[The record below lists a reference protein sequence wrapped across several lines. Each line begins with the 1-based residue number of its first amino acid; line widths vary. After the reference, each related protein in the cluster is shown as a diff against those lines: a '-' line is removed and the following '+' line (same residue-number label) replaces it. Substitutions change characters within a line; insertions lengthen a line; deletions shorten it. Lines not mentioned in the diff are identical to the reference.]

1 MSEPGSTTIL
11 TMAPDG
17 TDRQWLGHKGPVT
30 PPVYSHTYPGG
41 CAQLTCSLML
51 GSAERIPA
59 TNPGR
64 ILQAYRGTS
73 KVWDGKVDEP
83 QASDQNGWA
92 VSAHGCGTFGADF
105 LAVWTSWTP
114 DNLLTQGTSRGL
126 RWRRPAAGVPSTG
139 LWLSQPQNTGS
150 QTIADAY
157 NAMTSLG
164 AYGWTVDRRLL
175 QVNLAPLPSAVD
187 RLLICTIPGNRTIT
201 ADVNAILV
209 HYCSADDGQGN
220 QTFAALFVVNAAGV
234 AKHGRMEAYLD
245 LQDAGVMTST
255 AAQAAGNAILA
266 RYVRAPWAGPIPVQ
280 QGQILTLGG
289 SPVDIGTEEAG
300 HVYRVLF
307 MDGGAGGEVTA
318 APTTI
323 IGGGIQW
330 DDGAEV
336 GSLIP
341 LGSIADDL
349 SSLMGALNTAITPV
363 AATTS

>member
-17 TDRQWLGHKGPVT
+17 TDRQWLGTSVGPVT

-41 CAQLTCSLML
+41 CDQLSFALML
-51 GSAERIPA
+51 PPTNRVPA
-59 TNPGR
+59 VNPGR
-64 ILQAYRGTS
+64 IIQAYRGTS

-83 QASDQNGWA
+83 QLTDQQGQT
-92 VSAHGCGTFGADF
+92 VTAHGAGTFGTDY
-105 LAVWTSWTP
+105 LAVWTAWTP
-114 DNLLTQGTSRGL
+114 DNILTQGQSRGL

-139 LWLSQPQNTGS
+139 LWLSQSQNTGS
-150 QTIADAY
+150 VTIADAY

-164 AYGWTVDRRLL
+164 AYGWAIDRRLL
-175 QVNLAPLPSAVD
+175 QVNMAPLPSAVD

-201 ADVNAILV
+201 SDVNAILV
-209 HYCSADDGQGN
+209 HYCSADDGNGN
-220 QTFAALFVVNAAGV
+220 QTFAAVFVVNAAGV

-255 AAQAAGNAILA
+255 AAQAAGNAILT

-289 SPVDIGTEEAG
+289 SPVDIGCEEAG

-307 MDGGAGGEVTA
+307 MDGGAGGEVLA

-323 IGGGIQW
+323 IGGAISW
-330 DDGAEV
+330 DDGAES
-336 GSLIP
+336 GSLTP
-341 LGSIADDL
+341 LGSVADDL

-363 AATTS
+363 SATT